1 MKIGYIRVST
11 AAQNIDRQVDA
22 LRAAGCERIYV
33 DKLSGRNANRP
44 ELQRM
49 FEQFREGDVLVITEL
64 SRLGRSLPD
73 LLELS
78 NCLFSMGVD
87 LQSLKEPAISTTSGA
102 TGRLFFNIMAAIAE
116 FQRELNNE
124 LIRDGMEAAKAKGK
138 VQGRPKV
145 DEAKLKTAL
154 ALYDSQKFSVQEICR
169 QAGISKGSFYKYLN
183 ESLKST
189 KKEE

>member
-22 LRAAGCERIYV
+22 LRAAGCERIYI

-49 FEQFREGDVLVITEL
+49 FEQFREGDVLIITEL

-78 NCLFSMGVD
+78 DRLFTMGVD

-145 DEAKLKTAL
+145 DEAKLKTAF
-154 ALYDSQKFSVQEICR
+154 ALYESQKFSVQEICR
-169 QAGISKGSFYKYLN
+169 QAGIRKGSLYKYLN

>member
-1 MKIGYIRVST
+1 
-11 AAQNIDRQVDA
+11 
-22 LRAAGCERIYV
+22 
-33 DKLSGRNANRP
+33 
-44 ELQRM
+44 M
-49 FEQFREGDVLVITEL
+49 FEQFRKGDVLIITEL

-78 NCLFSMGVD
+78 DRLFTMGVD

-145 DEAKLKTAL
+145 DETKLKTAL
-154 ALYDSQKFSVQEICR
+154 ALYESQKFSVREICK

-183 ESLKST
+183 ESLKT
-189 KKEE
+189 AKKEE

>member
-1 MKIGYIRVST
+1 
-11 AAQNIDRQVDA
+11 
-22 LRAAGCERIYV
+22 
-33 DKLSGRNANRP
+33 
-44 ELQRM
+44 
-49 FEQFREGDVLVITEL
+49 
-64 SRLGRSLPD
+64 
-73 LLELS
+73 
-78 NCLFSMGVD
+78 
-87 LQSLKEPAISTTSGA
+87 
-102 TGRLFFNIMAAIAE
+102 MAAIAE